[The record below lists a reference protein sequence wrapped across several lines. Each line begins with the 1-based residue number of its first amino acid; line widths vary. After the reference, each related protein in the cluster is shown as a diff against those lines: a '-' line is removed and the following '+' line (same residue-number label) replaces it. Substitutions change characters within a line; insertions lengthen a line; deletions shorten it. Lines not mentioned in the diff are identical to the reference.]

1 MVGRAGQPQGWP
13 VLRRYFH
20 PRSVCHPSVERG
32 VAVQYRNRSTT
43 TMTSP
48 STGASAPAVFH
59 FNSQAITVILKDGD
73 PWFIASEVLA
83 ALELHRTAIRRL
95 EEDEKGVHKT
105 HTLGGEQAV
114 TIISEPGL
122 YRLIG
127 RSNKP
132 AAKAF
137 NRWLCHDVLPAI
149 RKTGRYEAATAAPP
163 APSLLNRRWLH
174 IFDHKGRERVTP
186 IDPEDFLTNLREF
199 PELIRDVGFLAT
211 GDELAE
217 IIRACA
223 DRMAAKLLGGAKPIM
238 KGG

>member
-1 MVGRAGQPQGWP
+1 
-13 VLRRYFH
+13 
-20 PRSVCHPSVERG
+20 
-32 VAVQYRNRSTT
+32 
-43 TMTSP
+43 MTSP

-137 NRWLCHDVLPAI
+137 NRWVCHDVLPAI
-149 RKTGRYEAATAAPP
+149 RKTGRYDAATAAPP
-163 APSLLNRRWLH
+163 VPSFLNRRWLTT
-174 IFDHKGRERVTP
+174 FDYEGRERVSAL
-186 IDPEDFLTNLREF
+186 DPEHFLTKLAELPGLLRDPGF
-199 PELIRDVGFLAT
+199 DVDGPQ
-211 GDELAE
+211 LAE
-217 IIRACA
+217 IIHACA
-223 DRMAAKLLGGAKPIM
+223 DRMASEIAVRVRRAA
-238 KGG
+238 